1 MIYLAC
7 GFISYNLKYEFENG
21 FAQFDMTLE
30 QERQVQTKWGIKY
43 VLELTQ
49 NRHQPLPSKIL
60 KVSFDP
66 LSLGFLNFKM
76 EIMGIIEDYY

>member
-1 MIYLAC
+1 M
-7 GFISYNLKYEFENG
+7 NLKNG

-43 VLELTQ
+43 ASELTQ
-49 NRHQPLPSKIL
+49 NRHQPLTIFRYWAYHLTS
-60 KVSFDP
+60 